1 MDITV
6 ILCTY
11 NRCGSLKKTLGWIA
25 ASRLPET
32 IEWEVLVVDNN
43 STDETR
49 KVTGEFI
56 QQYPGRFRY
65 VFEGQQGLS
74 CARNRGVRE
83 SKGEILVFTDDDVKV
98 EPEWLWSL
106 ASPLR
111 AGEWAGTGGQIAPL
125 WSSPPPHWVSTS
137 DTNIT
142 GPFAIFNLGAE
153 PTELKR
159 PPYGANM
166 AFRREM
172 FRKYGDFR
180 LDLGRSGSNL
190 QGREEV
196 EFANRLLA
204 GGERLLY
211 EPNAVIYHTIPKL
224 RMRKRY
230 VLKWWYWYGRSEIA
244 EAGPPTSRW
253 SIYGIPL
260 VFFRRMLRWMMQS
273 VVSTEIQRLSCQIYV
288 FYIVGM
294 AVACYESSRGT
305 TKNKSAS
312 DNQEA
317 QPSR

>member
-1 MDITV
+1 MSQGRAVDITV

-11 NRCGSLKKTLGWIA
+11 NRCESLGKTLEGIA

-49 KVTGEFI
+49 KVTEDFNR
-56 QQYPGRFRY
+56 QYPGRFRY

-74 CARNRGVRE
+74 CARNRGIRE
-83 SKGEILVFTDDDVKV
+83 SKSDILVFTDDDVTV
-98 EPEWLWSL
+98 ESEWLWSL
-106 ASPLR
+106 TSALR
-111 AGEWAGTGGQIAPL
+111 GSEWAGAGGQIAPL
-125 WSSPPPHWVSTS
+125 WSASPPNWVSTS

-142 GPFAIFNLGAE
+142 GPFAIFNLGTEPAE
-153 PTELKR
+153 LRR

-172 FRKYGDFR
+172 FTKYGEFR

-204 GGERLLY
+204 GGERLRY
-211 EPNAVIYHTIPKL
+211 EPRAVIYHTIPKR
-224 RMRKRY
+224 RMRRRY

-244 EAGPPTSRW
+244 ELGPPASGW
-253 SIYGIPL
+253 AICGIPL
-260 VFFRRMLRWMMQS
+260 VFLRRVLRWMMQS
-273 VVSTEIQRLSCQIYV
+273 LVSTEMRRLSCQIYV

-294 AVACYESSRGT
+294 AVACYESRG
-305 TKNKSAS
+305 KN
-312 DNQEA
+312 
-317 QPSR
+317 